1 MVEAAERAVPGDS
14 GGQRQGRRV
23 DTETEDR
30 SGVEAAPLLLEADGL
45 RRRVGRA
52 WVVVIA
58 ALIVLHLAATAIGP
72 DAPVARGGTGLGETA
87 ARLFRLDRELSV
99 PTWWASLSWLLAAAC
114 AALVA
119 QRAGRHR
126 RRWAVLAIAFCLL
139 SVEELAAPYEE
150 LSLPYREALAFQ
162 GALSYVW
169 ILPYVVLGAACA
181 VVIWPA
187 VRALPARRQR
197 PLIAA
202 GLVFVAGAVGV
213 ELAAAVLARR
223 GLAESL
229 AYESATT
236 VEELFELAGVAL
248 FITALL
254 GCLAEP
260 AASGAP
266 AAGSGAPATVD
277 TGRLRRWFLWS
288 TVPAVALL
296 ALLHVGSVAV
306 TFGDAGGAGREA
318 YARQFSLNEEMNL
331 ATWVNA
337 ALLGAAAL
345 CLALLGRHAA
355 ATGGPFVRHW
365 YGLAAVFAFVSL
377 DESTSLH
384 EALITPVREGLSLSG
399 VLTYAWV
406 VPYSV
411 ICVVGAVVIWP
422 WIRALPRLTAAMA
435 VLSGAVFVGGA
446 VGGELLQGGLY
457 SAGLRDTPG
466 YVLSAMAEEVMEMTG
481 VIIFVAVLLRLLA
494 RRAPALA
501 VG

>member
-1 MVEAAERAVPGDS
+1 MVEAVGRAVPGETS
-14 GGQRQGRRV
+14 ARHQQGPV
-23 DTETEDR
+23 ETETESVDR
-30 SGVEAAPLLLEADGL
+30 SRAATAPLVLDADDL
-45 RRRVGRA
+45 RRRVGRVSA
-52 WVVVIA
+52 AAVV
-58 ALIVLHLAATAIGP
+58 ALIVLHLAATGIGTG
-72 DAPVARGGTGLGETA
+72 APVPPGGTGLGETA

-99 PTWWASLSWLLAAAC
+99 PTWWASMSWLLAAAR

-119 QRAGRHR
+119 QRAGPHR
-126 RRWAVLAIAFCLL
+126 RRWAVLATAFCLL

-169 ILPYVVLGAACA
+169 ILPYLVLGAACA
-181 VVIWPA
+181 AVVWPA

-197 PLIAA
+197 PLVGA
-202 GLVFVAGAVGV
+202 GLVFIAGAVGV
-213 ELAAAVLARR
+213 ELVAAVLARR

-254 GCLAEP
+254 GCLADP
-260 AASGAP
+260 VA
-266 AAGSGAPATVD
+266 GAPATVD
-277 TGRLRRWFLWS
+277 ATRLRRWFLWS

-306 TFGDAGGAGREA
+306 TFGDAVAASAGRGA
-318 YARQFSLNEEMNL
+318 FARQFSMNEEMNL
-331 ATWVNA
+331 STWVNA
-337 ALLGAAAL
+337 GLLGMAAL
-345 CLALLGRHAA
+345 SLALLGRHAA
-355 ATGGPFVRHW
+355 VTRAPFVRQW
-365 YGLAAVFAFVSL
+365 YGLAGVFAFVSL

-411 ICVVGAVVIWP
+411 LCVVGAVVIWP
-422 WIRALPRLTAAMA
+422 WLRALPRRTAAVA
-435 VLSGAVFVGGA
+435 VLAGAVFVGGA
-446 VGGELLQGGLY
+446 VGGELLQGGLF
-457 SAGLRDTPG
+457 SAGLRDSPG
-466 YVLSAMAEEVMEMTG
+466 YVLAAMAEEVMEMTG
-481 VIIFVAVLLRLLA
+481 VILFVAALLRLLS
-494 RRAPALA
+494 RRTSALV
-501 VG
+501 VGR